1 MSRGSKGGG
10 KPIKIEEN
18 KSSLYKQ
25 SLQHDEGEMIDSV
38 VIEEEARNLQQASGA
53 TSQESKE
60 QDGTT

>member
-10 KPIKIEEN
+10 KPIQIEEN

-25 SLQHDEGEMIDSV
+25 SLQHDEAEMIDSV